1 MNDRPVS
8 EDAVPEPNAPKAP
21 RKSRLIGIR
30 LLTLFFFSV
39 FIALGAWQIERLSW
53 KLDLIARV
61 DARVHAPAA
70 QLPDEAAWGSV
81 DAANDEYRHI
91 TASGRFL
98 HDRSALVYASTERGP
113 GYWVLTP
120 LQLDNGAIVYVN
132 RGWVPTDRKEAS
144 SRAEGDPAGPVQVTG
159 LLRITEPG
167 GTLLR
172 SNDPAEG
179 RWYSRDVEAMGKTAG
194 LSRVAPFFIDADD
207 TPNQGGLPVGGLTIV
222 KFPNS
227 HLSYAL
233 TWFAMAALSLVGG
246 AILIRAER
254 RR

>member
-1 MNDRPVS
+1 MNDMPIS
-8 EDAVPEPNAPKAP
+8 ADKLPKAP
-21 RKSRLIGIR
+21 RKSRLIGIG
-30 LLTLFFFSV
+30 LLTLFFFAV
-39 FIALGAWQIERLSW
+39 FIALGAWQVERLSW

-61 DARVHAPAA
+61 DARVHAPAVSA
-70 QLPDEAAWGSV
+70 PNEASWPSV
-81 DAANDEYRHI
+81 NVGNDEYRHV
-91 TASGRFL
+91 AAAGRFL
-98 HDRSALVYASTERGP
+98 HEKSALVYASTERGP
-113 GYWVLTP
+113 GFWVLTP
-120 LQLDNGAIVYVN
+120 LQSDNGAIVYIN
-132 RGWVPTDRKEAS
+132 RGWVPTDRKDAAG
-144 SRAEGDPAGPVQVTG
+144 RAEGNPEGPVQVTG

-172 SNDPAEG
+172 SNDPDDG

-207 TPNQGGLPVGGLTIV
+207 TPNPGGLPVGGLTIV

>member
-1 MNDRPVS
+1 MNDMPIS
-8 EDAVPEPNAPKAP
+8 ESKAPKTP
-21 RKSRLIGIR
+21 RKSRLIGIG
-30 LLTLFFFSV
+30 LLTLFFFATFV
-39 FIALGAWQIERLSW
+39 GLGVWQVERLSW

-61 DARVHAPAA
+61 DARVHADATPI
-70 QLPDEAAWGSV
+70 PDEASWPAV
-81 DAANDEYRHI
+81 NAANDEYRRV

-98 HDRSALVYASTERGP
+98 HDKSALVYASTERGP

-120 LQLDNGAIVYVN
+120 LQIESGAVVYIN
-132 RGWVPTDRKEAS
+132 RGWVPTDRRDAAG
-144 SRAEGDPAGPVQVTG
+144 RAEGDPAGLVQVTG

-172 SNDPAEG
+172 SNYPADG

-207 TPNQGGLPVGGLTIV
+207 TPNPGGLPVGGLTIV
-222 KFPNS
+222 RFPNS

>member
-1 MNDRPVS
+1 MSDMPNS
-8 EDAVPEPNAPKAP
+8 EVEIQKTP
-21 RKSRLIGIR
+21 RASRLVGIG
-30 LLTLFFFSV
+30 LLTIFFLAV
-39 FIALGAWQIERLSW
+39 FIALGVWQVERLSW

-61 DARVHAPAA
+61 DARVHAGPVPVPEEAGWPAV
-70 QLPDEAAWGSV
+70 S
-81 DAANDEYRHI
+81 AANDEYRHV

-98 HDRSALVYASTERGP
+98 HDKSALVYASTERGP

-120 LQLDNGAIVYVN
+120 LQTDGAAIVYVN
-132 RGWVPTDRKEAS
+132 RGWVPADRKDPA
-144 SRAEGDPAGPVQVTG
+144 SRAEGDPVGPVSVTG
-159 LLRITEPG
+159 LLRLAEPG

-172 SNDPAEG
+172 SNDPADG
-179 RWYSRDVEAMGKTAG
+179 RWYSRDVEAMGKMAG
-194 LSRVAPFFIDADD
+194 LAHVAPFFIDADA
-207 TPNQGGLPVGGLTIV
+207 TPNPGGLPAGGLTIV

>member
-1 MNDRPVS
+1 MNDMPIS
-8 EDAVPEPNAPKAP
+8 EDKVSKAP
-21 RKSRLIGIR
+21 RKSRLVGIG
-30 LLTLFFFSV
+30 LLTLFFFTT
-39 FIALGAWQIERLSW
+39 FIALGVWQVERLSW

-61 DARVHAPAA
+61 DARVHAPAVSV
-70 QLPDEAAWGSV
+70 PDEASWSAV
-81 DAANDEYRHI
+81 NAANDEYRHV
-91 TASGRFL
+91 TASGRFV
-98 HDRSALVYASTERGP
+98 HDKSALVYASTERGP
-113 GYWVLTP
+113 GFWVLTP
-120 LQLDNGAIVYVN
+120 LQMDNGAIVYIN
-132 RGWVPTDRKEAS
+132 RGWVPTDRKDAAG
-144 SRAEGDPAGPVQVTG
+144 RAVGNPEGPVQVTG

-172 SNDPAEG
+172 SNDPADG

-207 TPNQGGLPVGGLTIV
+207 TPNQGGLPVGGLTII

-246 AILIRAER
+246 AILVRAER

>member
-1 MNDRPVS
+1 MNDMPVS
-8 EDAVPEPNAPKAP
+8 ADKIPKAP
-21 RKSRLIGIR
+21 RTSRLIGIG
-30 LLTLFFFSV
+30 LLTLFFFAT
-39 FIALGAWQIERLSW
+39 FISLGVWQVERRAW

-61 DARVHAPAA
+61 DARVHAPAVSV
-70 QLPDEAAWGSV
+70 PDASAWPAVNAGS
-81 DAANDEYRHI
+81 DEYRHV

-98 HDRSALVYASTERGP
+98 HDKSALVYASTERGP
-113 GYWVLTP
+113 GFWVLTP
-120 LQLDNGAIVYVN
+120 LQIDDSAIVYIN
-132 RGWVPTDRKEAS
+132 RGWVPTDHKDAAGRT
-144 SRAEGDPAGPVQVTG
+144 EGNPEGPVQVTG
-159 LLRITEPG
+159 LLRIPEPG

-172 SNDPAEG
+172 SNDPADG

-207 TPNQGGLPVGGLTIV
+207 TPNPGGLPVGGLTIV
-222 KFPNS
+222 RFPNS

-246 AILIRAER
+246 VILIRAER